1 MRRKV
6 FDILASAGGVL
17 LVVVLLVAGALL
29 LWGASFANSNVHDQL
44 AQQEIFFP
52 AKGSPALAS
61 PKIGPY
67 LDQYAGQQL
76 TTGPQA
82 EAYANHFIAV
92 HLSELPEGG
101 VYAKLSAASL
111 AHPNDAKLAAAT
123 ERRSAARPCA
133 AFSSRRTASGR
144 SARSRSGRRSPRSCW
159 RSWSAS
165 SRPSASGTPGG
176 CPSAPSCSAP
186 TPRTPGRAPHQATRR
201 RSRGRRCTERVVTE
215 QPYAASSRWPGIP
228 GHLGRCSWTA
238 RPARHRDR
246 AAWWR
251 LTRLPV

>member
-6 FDILASAGGVL
+6 FDILASAGGAL

-52 AKGSPALAS
+52 ARGSPALAS

-123 ERRSAARPCA
+123 ETSFRGTTLRGLLLEAYGFWTFGQIAFWAAIA
-133 AFSSRRTASGR
+133 AFVLAFVVGVFAAIGFWHARRVPERTELLGPHAADAGSG
-144 SARSRSGRRSPRSCW
+144 P
-159 RSWSAS
+159 
-165 SRPSASGTPGG
+165 TPGNAAAAEG
-176 CPSAPSCSAP
+176 EAA
-186 TPRTPGRAPHQATRR
+186 HQ
-201 RSRGRRCTERVVTE
+201 G
-215 QPYAASSRWPGIP
+215 AS
-228 GHLGRCSWTA
+228 
-238 RPARHRDR
+238 
-246 AAWWR
+246 
-251 LTRLPV
+251 